1 MLRGT
6 GKQLTRLQNSQLV
19 MRIHSTI
26 FRAVPEKQAL
36 KNREGQ
42 TGSPAFAD
50 PCAPVP
56 GGKGGSVIGFLE
68 QGSRWFPYL
77 ERGNQSRVGLRWHHR
92 G

>member
-36 KNREGQ
+36 KNRE
-42 TGSPAFAD
+42 TGKAKL
-50 PCAPVP
+50 APRLLLIHALRFLV
-56 GGKGGSVIGFLE
+56 GKEV
-68 QGSRWFPYL
+68 R
-77 ERGNQSRVGLRWHHR
+77 
-92 G
+92 